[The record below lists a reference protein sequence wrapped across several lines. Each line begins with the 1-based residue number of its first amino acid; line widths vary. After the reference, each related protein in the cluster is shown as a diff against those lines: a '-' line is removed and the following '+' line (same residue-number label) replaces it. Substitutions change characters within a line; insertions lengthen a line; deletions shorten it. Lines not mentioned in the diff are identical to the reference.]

1 MQKTRCWFIGLVDR
15 RLHVL
20 DPLPP
25 EMPKRLRA
33 EANVSLEAVETFRT
47 SSIVIRD
54 CLTPPELG
62 WRGDKYMNIV
72 KFYQRILLSLKH
84 MEPPPKETFA
94 SWVDSSFVPQNAST
108 LIDSIK
114 THPIQKAILCIEK
127 GDKGELHGWN
137 DLFAAFCFVHAYY
150 TQPMFLDVLNSALK
164 EDKVLTA
171 STRGPFYT
179 QTRLEAT
186 LELFQNAKRLD
197 LQVRC
202 TNLFFEAIHSR
213 NPKMALDMKD
223 ALVYPP
229 CVETKEEKRHREALS
244 IVSEIKHD
252 EEF

>member
-1 MQKTRCWFIGLVDR
+1 
-15 RLHVL
+15 
-20 DPLPP
+20 
-25 EMPKRLRA
+25 MPKRLRA
-33 EANVSLEAVETFRT
+33 EANVSLDVIETFR
-47 SSIVIRD
+47 SSHIVTRD

-62 WRGDKYMNIV
+62 WRGDKYANVV
-72 KFYQRILLSLKH
+72 KFYERVLLSLKH
-84 MEPPPKETFA
+84 MDPPKKETFSA
-94 SWVDSSFVPQNAST
+94 WVESSFVPQNEST
-108 LIDSIK
+108 FTDSIEV
-114 THPIQKAILCIEK
+114 HPIQKAILDIEK
-127 GDKGELHGWN
+127 GDKGEFHGWN

-150 TQPMFLDVLNSALK
+150 TQPMFLEVLNSALK
-164 EDKVLTA
+164 EDKALTA
-171 STRGPFYT
+171 STRGLFYT

-186 LELFQNAKRLD
+186 LELFQDAKRLD

-244 IVSEIKHD
+244 IVSEIRDD

>member
-1 MQKTRCWFIGLVDR
+1 
-15 RLHVL
+15 
-20 DPLPP
+20 
-25 EMPKRLRA
+25 MPKRFRA

-54 CLTPPELG
+54 CMTPPELG
-62 WRGDKYMNIV
+62 WRGDKYSNIV
-72 KFYQRILLSLKH
+72 KFHQRVLLGLKH
-84 MEPPPKETFA
+84 MDPPKKETFS
-94 SWVDSSFVPQNAST
+94 SWVDSSFVPQNASI
-108 LIDSIK
+108 LNDSIES
-114 THPIQKAILCIEK
+114 HPIQKAILDIEK
-127 GDKGELHGWN
+127 GDKGEFHGWN
-137 DLFAAFCFVHAYY
+137 DLFAAFCFVQAYY
-150 TQPMFLDVLNSALK
+150 TQPMFLEVLKSALE
-164 EDKVLTA
+164 EDKALTA

-213 NPKMALDMKD
+213 NAKMALDMKD

-229 CVETKEEKRHREALS
+229 CVETKEDKRHREALS
-244 IVSEIKHD
+244 IVSEIRND